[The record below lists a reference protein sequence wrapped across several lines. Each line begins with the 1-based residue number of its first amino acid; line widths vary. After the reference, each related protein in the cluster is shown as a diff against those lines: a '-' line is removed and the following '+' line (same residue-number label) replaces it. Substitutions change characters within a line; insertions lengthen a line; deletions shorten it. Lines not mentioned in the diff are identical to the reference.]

1 MTDKIATV
9 PWSIPGVLS
18 GGPGGAWGSG
28 KSAQRKTGRPVSRS
42 AKDTILR
49 MSKTLEKW
57 LPEELSRFHPCA
69 VAEFDAFAL
78 WLLAF
83 GQVRIDHTSRRG
95 RHHGFPRYEVSP
107 AGPAAELGPSVQ
119 IHYTR

>member
-78 WLLAF
+78 GIGGVTELYGDQDF
-83 GQVRIDHTSRRG
+83 ESRYPG
-95 RHHGFPRYEVSP
+95 AKIVP
-107 AGPAAELGPSVQ
+107 L
-119 IHYTR
+119 

>member
-1 MTDKIATV
+1 MLESVVGSGGQMKKVFPQGERIKTCPAYRMTDKIATV

-78 WLLAF
+78 GEPHA
-83 GQVRIDHTSRRG
+83 H
-95 RHHGFPRYEVSP
+95 
-107 AGPAAELGPSVQ
+107 
-119 IHYTR
+119 